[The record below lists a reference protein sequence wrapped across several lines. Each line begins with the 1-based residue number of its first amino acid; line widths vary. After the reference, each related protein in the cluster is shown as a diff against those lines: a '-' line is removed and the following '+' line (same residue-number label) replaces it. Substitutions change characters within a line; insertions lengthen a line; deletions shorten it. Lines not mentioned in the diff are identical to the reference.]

1 MTVPLRAALYLRVST
16 ARQAEHDVSIP
27 DQRKQ
32 GEAWCVSRGY
42 TLAETYVEAGA
53 SATNDRRPEF
63 QRMIEAGTT
72 KPAPFDVVVV
82 HSFSRFF
89 RDHFEL
95 EFYVRK
101 LAKNGIRLVSITQE
115 MGDDPMHVMMRQIM
129 ALFDEYQ
136 SKENAKH
143 VLRALKENARQGFW
157 NGALPPIGYRI
168 VAAETRGAKVKKKL
182 EIDPLHA
189 DTIRLIFRL
198 ALDGDS
204 GSGPMGVKAIVT
216 HLNARRIFTRDGGR
230 WGIGQLHR
238 ILTRR
243 TYIGEHEFNKRSKAK
258 ELKPQ
263 EEVVTVEVPPLIDR
277 ATFDTVQAR
286 LKARNPKVTPAR
298 VVSGP
303 TLLTGICYCAKCGGA
318 MTIRTGKSGRYRYYA
333 CSIKARQG
341 ETGCEG
347 RSIPMEKLDG
357 VVIDHI
363 KREFLDPSRLEIV
376 LSAVLDRRQERGER
390 RREHIAELNKRAA
403 ETELR
408 LKRLYDAIEAGVTD
422 LDDPALKDRIEGLR
436 AIRDQAKADS
446 ERAQAMLDSSAHQA
460 ITPQMVARFAAT
472 ARKRMRLDGGG
483 YRRDHLR
490 AFAQRVEVA
499 EREVF
504 IKGSKDELLRTLAA
518 IGGGKLAETGVPSS
532 VLKWRRGRDSN
543 PRYGCPYAAF
553 RVRCFQPLS
562 HLSKLLS
569 RRRKSNANA
578 ERQSPVCYPFATIWP
593 LSRAS
598 VALRGQRRQRERRHP
613 LASLGARGSAGPR

>member
-27 DQRKQ
+27 DQKRQ
-32 GEAWCVSRGY
+32 GEAWCAARGY
-42 TLAETYVEAGA
+42 HLAETYVEAGA

-101 LAKNGIRLVSITQE
+101 LAKNGVKLVSITQE

-143 VLRALKENARQGFW
+143 VMRALKENARQGFW

-168 VAAETRGAKVKKKL
+168 IAAEQRGAKVKKKL

-198 ALDGDS
+198 ALEGDGS
-204 GSGPMGVKAIVT
+204 TGPMGVKAIVT

-243 TYIGEHEFNKRSKAK
+243 TYIGEHEFNKRTKAK

-263 EEVVTVEVPPLIDR
+263 SEVVVVPVPPLIDR
-277 ATFDTVQAR
+277 ETFDTVQAR

-303 TLLTGICYCAKCGGA
+303 TLLTGICYCARCGGA
-318 MTIRTGKSGRYRYYA
+318 MTIRTGKGGRYRYYA

-347 RSIPMEKLDG
+347 RAIPMDKLDT

-363 KREFLDPSRLEIV
+363 EREFLDPSRLETV

-390 RREHIAELNKRAA
+390 RREHIADLNKRSA

-436 AIRDQAKADS
+436 ALRDQAKADS
-446 ERAQAMLDSSAHQA
+446 ERAQALLDSSTQQV
-460 ITPQMVARFAAT
+460 ITPQMVQRFAAT
-472 ARKRMRLDGGG
+472 ARKRMRIDGGG

-504 IKGSKDELLRTLAA
+504 IKGSKGELLRTLVAV
-518 IGGGKLAETGVPSS
+518 GSGKSADSGVPSS
-532 VLKWRRGRDSN
+532 VLKWRSGRDSN
-543 PRYGCPYAAF
+543 PRYGFAVY
-553 RVRCFQPLS
+553 S
-562 HLSKLLS
+562 LS
-569 RRRKSNANA
+569 RRAPSTTRPPLRMRWKAGSLAGGDGFRKAREHVS
-578 ERQSPVCYPFATIWP
+578 WP
-593 LSRAS
+593 A
-598 VALRGQRRQRERRHP
+598 
-613 LASLGARGSAGPR
+613 